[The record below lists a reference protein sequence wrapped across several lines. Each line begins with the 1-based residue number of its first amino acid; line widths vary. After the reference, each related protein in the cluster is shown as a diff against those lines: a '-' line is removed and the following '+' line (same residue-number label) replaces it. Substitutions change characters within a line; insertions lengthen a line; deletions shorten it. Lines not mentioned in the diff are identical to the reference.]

1 MTEILRFWRDKPLS
15 EKQEI
20 MKSKNIKVM
29 TYSQIKT
36 IYNESKLQK

>member
-1 MTEILRFWRDKPLS
+1 MREYLFWWNKLPQS

-20 MKSKNIKVM
+20 MKSKNIKSI
-29 TYSQIKT
+29 TYSQIQT